1 MFCDRTEEPDRR
13 REIDTKNLDVAEA
26 LKKDNMPKVAISIID
41 QNYFSDTNYLSDF
54 ESFSS
59 GLYGRMLRLAVL
71 GPGFEI
77 TVDRHGFQKYAKWWP
92 TYPKRNE
99 CCLCVKVGF
108 ICVCC
113 QCAEAAA
120 CQGRSKPIE
129 EKNWLVSKLE
139 DIIGGKSGGARR
151 QRRKQSGYFRA
162 MRGKWGVDC

>member
-26 LKKDNMPKVAISIID
+26 LKKDNMPQVAISIID

-77 TVDRHGFQKYAKWWP
+77 TLDRHGFQK
-92 TYPKRNE
+92 
-99 CCLCVKVGF
+99 G
-108 ICVCC
+108 
-113 QCAEAAA
+113 
-120 CQGRSKPIE
+120 
-129 EKNWLVSKLE
+129 
-139 DIIGGKSGGARR
+139 
-151 QRRKQSGYFRA
+151 
-162 MRGKWGVDC
+162 